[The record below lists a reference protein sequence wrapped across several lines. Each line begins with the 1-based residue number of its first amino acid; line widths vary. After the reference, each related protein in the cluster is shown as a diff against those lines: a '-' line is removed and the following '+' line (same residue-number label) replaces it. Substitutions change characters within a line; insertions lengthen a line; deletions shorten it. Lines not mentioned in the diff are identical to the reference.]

1 LGEAMRRRKFI
12 TLIGGAAVGW
22 PLAALA
28 QRPESMRRI
37 AALMNFRSG
46 AHSGVYQRIAKTWV
60 E

>member
-1 LGEAMRRRKFI
+1 MRRRKFI